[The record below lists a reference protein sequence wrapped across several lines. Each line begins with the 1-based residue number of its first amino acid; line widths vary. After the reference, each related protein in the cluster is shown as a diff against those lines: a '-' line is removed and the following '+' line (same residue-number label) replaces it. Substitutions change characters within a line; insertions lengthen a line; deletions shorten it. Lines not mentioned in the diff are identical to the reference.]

1 MDDVGTPSH
10 QDSIDS
16 DEDNFNPHDHAP
28 LYTQDG
34 VPAMP
39 VVPPSGVHN
48 EHNPSFAA
56 PFNAAVARTVG
67 RKEVQ
72 TTPEAQ
78 AACKKEWQRLR
89 DKRAWLENKESVREW
104 STIAAQARRAG
115 NTIHLGRIFCI
126 CTEKGSELP
135 KGDPNRKFKGRV
147 VFQGNNVR
155 DQNYD
160 WAVFQELSSCPAT
173 IEASKAAD
181 CYGCFEGNDVMQAD
195 AEQAYIQAELRGT
208 ETWVE
213 LPKEEW
219 PKSWSG
225 MLRPVCPLKLA
236 LYSHPDAGGHWEAHC
251 ESHLSSDG
259 VQRIPDWHST
269 FWHPDL
275 KLLLIVYVDDFK
287 LSLSLIHI

>member
-1 MDDVGTPSH
+1 M
-10 QDSIDS
+10 
-16 DEDNFNPHDHAP
+16 
-28 LYTQDG
+28 
-34 VPAMP
+34 
-39 VVPPSGVHN
+39 
-48 EHNPSFAA
+48 
-56 PFNAAVARTVG
+56 
-67 RKEVQ
+67 
-72 TTPEAQ
+72 
-78 AACKKEWQRLR
+78 
-89 DKRAWLENKESVREW
+89 REW
-104 STIAAQARRAG
+104 STIAAEARRAG
-115 NTIHLGRIFCI
+115 NTIHLGRLFCI

-236 LYSHPDAGGHWEAHC
+236 LYGHPDAGGHWEAHC
-251 ESHLSSDG
+251 ESHLASVG
-259 VQRIPDWHST
+259 CERIPDWHST
-269 FWHPDL
+269 FCHPQL
-275 KLLLIVYVDDFK
+275 FLLLIVCTCMQFPFYIIK
-287 LSLSLIHI
+287 WR